1 MEEKLNMI
9 FEKILD
15 IEEQLKIQMLM
26 QEQKKVKNELDNSKR
41 HLEDID
47 YSIQRLKEQKAE
59 EMCVFR
65 STGKLKQVEEN

>member
-9 FEKILD
+9 FEKLLD
-15 IEEQLKIQMLM
+15 IEEQLNLQKLM

-47 YSIQRLKEQKAE
+47 YSIQRLKEQRAE

-65 STGKLKQVEEN
+65 STGKQKQVEE